1 MIKVSDNVPSFVRS
15 AGRVLNSG
23 QSRTLLLTGNIHDLY
38 RSRTSDGI
46 AYLPLVEFL
55 VGRWDLEDFIIVVY
69 ELNGPIRFLRE
80 SDSAKVRDAW
90 LRWRVG
96 MSSDEI
102 DVQRMLRTDEPDAT
116 INEARQ
122 VYDDSLRKSLNNPT
136 LALELLR
143 QLCQAA
149 RSVQQSKRCLREKL
163 LILVEG
169 ADMLVPDA
177 PIVNLSDS
185 DRQRVM
191 ILHDWFCDPGFANG
205 EDSVVMICES
215 RSQLHQRIARLPQM
229 IEVELPSPSATDRR
243 LFIEWFRDRHGTPA
257 DKGCSIDELVGLTAG
272 LSLQALMQLLRASA
286 HDGRA
291 LTPDDVVAKV
301 EQFIKSQLGDEMI
314 EFKKP
319 THSLEDVVGFSRLK
333 GFLNDDLI
341 PRFRRGGSAAL
352 TGAAVCGPIGGGK
365 TFLFEAVASEMDSAV
380 LVLKSIRSK
389 WFGETDVLFER
400 LKRVLGALS
409 RVVIFID
416 EADTQLGGLGSDT
429 HETER
434 RLVGRIQALMS
445 DSTYRGHVFWLL
457 ITARVHRLSPDL
469 RRPGRVGDLII
480 PVLDPEGAD
489 RDAFVDWMLEPTGD
503 LLSKAQL
510 ADVSNQVANFSAAE
524 FASVRAE
531 LKVRADALGRDL
543 LYADVLEPI
552 EDRLVPAIDTTR
564 RYQTLQ
570 ALVNCTRRSLLPDPK
585 VTEQNRAEWRREIAA
600 LEAAGEN

>member
-1 MIKVSDNVPSFVRS
+1 MSDDVPSFIRS

-46 AYLPLVEFL
+46 AYLPLMEFL

-80 SDSAKVRDAW
+80 CDSAKVRDAW

-102 DVQRMLRTDEPDAT
+102 DVQRMLRAEETDAT
-116 INEARQ
+116 IDEARQ

-149 RSVQQSKRCLREKL
+149 RSVRQSKRCLREKL

-169 ADMLVPDA
+169 ADMLMPDA

-205 EDSVVMICES
+205 EDAVVMICES

-229 IEVELPSPSATDRR
+229 IEVELPSPTTTDRR
-243 LFIEWFRDRHGTPA
+243 LFIEWFRERHGTST
-257 DKGCSIDELVGLTAG
+257 DNGCSIDELVGLTAG
-272 LSLQALMQLLRASA
+272 LSLQALMQLLRAST

-301 EQFIKSQLGDEMI
+301 EQFIKSQLGEEMI

-365 TFLFEAVASEMDSAV
+365 TFLFEAVASEMDSVV

-445 DSTYRGHVFWLL
+445 DSTYRGRVFWLL

-480 PVLDPEGAD
+480 PVLDPEGVD
-489 RDAFVDWMLEPTGD
+489 REAFVGWMLEPTGD

-510 ADVSNQVANFSAAE
+510 ADVSNHVASFSAAE

-552 EDRLVPAIDTTR
+552 EDRLVPAIETTR

-570 ALVNCTRRSLLPDPK
+570 ALINCTRRSLLPDPT
-585 VTEQNRAEWRREIAA
+585 VTDHDRAEWRREIAA
-600 LEAAGEN
+600 LEAAGEG